1 MGVHF
6 YLFSDDVIEV
16 DCPQG
21 PGNAPGQRK
30 ALCHAVSDA
39 DGMFIFQAIP
49 CGNYLF
55 DSCHPFWLL
64 TFFCG
69 VDSGACSSVLLLQW
83 LIVRSLVYVYC
94 F

>member
-6 YLFSDDVIEV
+6 YLFSDDVKEV

-39 DGMFIFQAIP
+39 DGMFRFQAIP
-49 CGNYLF
+49 CGNYL
-55 DSCHPFWLL
+55 
-64 TFFCG
+64 
-69 VDSGACSSVLLLQW
+69 VDGCQRLSHFSYRSS
-83 LIVRSLVYVYC
+83 YVELN
-94 F
+94 

>member
-6 YLFSDDVIEV
+6 YLFSDDVKEV

-21 PGNAPGQRK
+21 PGNSPGQRK

-39 DGMFIFQAIP
+39 DGMFRFQAIP

-55 DSCHPFWLL
+55 IGCQPF
-64 TFFCG
+64 
-69 VDSGACSSVLLLQW
+69 
-83 LIVRSLVYVYC
+83 
-94 F
+94 